1 MNNFDLYKTLNFIVN
16 KDVYAQA
23 MNESEFDLELK
34 SKNIRHFRN
43 RLGLPEG
50 YKTGAVT
57 QAVGTT
63 RLNETDLSPFLIES
77 TVNVVNGIATLTGIK
92 YLSDFYTATSR
103 SSDIIS
109 RQEISNRLNDP
120 QTKPTSKDLC
130 AYIVNGGMRVFPA
143 DTTTVNVI
151 YYREPVAPVFV
162 LNTNEDTLE
171 FEYDATASTEL
182 EWDDANKLDIMH
194 MILVDLGINI
204 ARGDVTQLA
213 TKLVETGK

>member
-1 MNNFDLYKTLNFIVN
+1 MNNFDLYKLLNFVVN

-23 MNESEFDLELK
+23 MSESEFDLELK
-34 SKNIRHFRN
+34 AKNLRHFRN

-57 QAVGTT
+57 QAVETT
-63 RLNETDLSPFLIES
+63 RLNEIDLSPFLTES
-77 TVNVVNGIATLTGIK
+77 EVNVVNGKATLAGMK
-92 YLSDFYTATSR
+92 YPSDFYTATSR
-103 SSDIIS
+103 SADIIS

-130 AYIVNGGMRVFPA
+130 AYIVQGGLKVFPT
-143 DTTTVNVI
+143 DTPKINVI
-151 YYREPVAPVFV
+151 YYREPAAPVFV

-171 FEYDATASTEL
+171 FEYDANASTEL
-182 EWDDANKLDIMH
+182 EWDDANKLDIIH
-194 MILVDLGINI
+194 MVLNDMGINI
-204 ARGDVTQLA
+204 ARPDVTQYA